1 MTSFILLAD
10 GPVSPLDTL
19 RRIIYMSCYNRYSAS
34 SDMGCMRI
42 RVWVGLNI
50 PLVMFI
56 SLTRDVH
63 YSMNNLWFDKH
74 STSAT
79 ICLHYAMYSLV
90 PWLMYS
96 FIIHMLLLKALYLGV
111 SFLLFGVVIF
121 CQELSFWIRYH
132 HALKHTT
139 CRNSKR
145 RNRRRQLLTW

>member
-1 MTSFILLAD
+1 MHENTSV
-10 GPVSPLDTL
+10 G
-19 RRIIYMSCYNRYSAS
+19 
-34 SDMGCMRI
+34 
-42 RVWVGLNI
+42 RVKYI

-96 FIIHMLLLKALYLGV
+96 FIIHMLLLKALYLLV
-111 SFLLFGVVIF
+111 SAFSSLVLSSSVKNFLFGYGITM
-121 CQELSFWIRYH
+121 LSNTLHVGTAREGTGGDNYLHGKLQHIDNIIVKLSTLCNIVHIIIHQGFI
-132 HALKHTT
+132 
-139 CRNSKR
+139 
-145 RNRRRQLLTW
+145 